1 MLHSSVTVIRTNKF
15 REMENQNQEPTPTQP
30 NQRLGSPSQE
40 LPSTSSN
47 EQTQKRNRPESPQ
60 NESNDSAQSPKRSR
74 NGSLPTPS
82 FPQEIIFEILSN
94 LPVKSLLRFRC
105 VSKPWKS
112 LIADN
117 FFIKKHLK
125 RTQNDPEFSKKRV
138 LINTSSIQTGSS
150 IKSCSLKS
158 IFEDPN
164 VNTSEIEYP
173 SKKASR
179 YDWIVGSCN
188 GLICI
193 AIREDTVLLLNPTLR
208 VSKRLP
214 DLGFKKRRGCYTVYG
229 FGFDAS
235 VDDYKVVRVFCY
247 QSKGFEDGYES
258 IVRVYS
264 MRTNCWRR
272 IQDFPFGV
280 PFSEA
285 GKHVDGT
292 LNWAVLSRHYRDFS
306 CTIVSLDLAQETYK
320 EVTQPCYGNGA
331 GERIL
336 GVLDGCLCVLCS
348 YGRLY
353 AEVWVM
359 KEYGKRESWTKL
371 VTIPYTPIPGYEMFL
386 TPLSVSKSG
395 EILLRF
401 EVNMLL
407 YNPEKNMF
415 RIPMFPYDAFSYI
428 DQQEVYEESLVSP
441 TVVNQHR

>member
-1 MLHSSVTVIRTNKF
+1 
-15 REMENQNQEPTPTQP
+15 
-30 NQRLGSPSQE
+30 
-40 LPSTSSN
+40 
-47 EQTQKRNRPESPQ
+47 
-60 NESNDSAQSPKRSR
+60 
-74 NGSLPTPS
+74 
-82 FPQEIIFEILSN
+82 
-94 LPVKSLLRFRC
+94 
-105 VSKPWKS
+105 
-112 LIADN
+112 
-117 FFIKKHLK
+117 
-125 RTQNDPEFSKKRV
+125 
-138 LINTSSIQTGSS
+138 
-150 IKSCSLKS
+150 
-158 IFEDPN
+158 
-164 VNTSEIEYP
+164 
-173 SKKASR
+173 
-179 YDWIVGSCN
+179 
-188 GLICI
+188 
-193 AIREDTVLLLNPTLR
+193 
-208 VSKRLP
+208 
-214 DLGFKKRRGCYTVYG
+214 
-229 FGFDAS
+229 
-235 VDDYKVVRVFCY
+235 
-247 QSKGFEDGYES
+247 
-258 IVRVYS
+258 

-292 LNWAVLSRHYRDFS
+292 LNWAVLSRQYRDCS

-320 EVTQPCYGNGA
+320 EVTQPCHGNGA